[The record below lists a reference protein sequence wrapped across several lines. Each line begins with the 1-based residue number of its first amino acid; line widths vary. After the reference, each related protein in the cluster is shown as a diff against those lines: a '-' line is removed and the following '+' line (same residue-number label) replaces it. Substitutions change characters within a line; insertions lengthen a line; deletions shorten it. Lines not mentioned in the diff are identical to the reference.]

1 MDQDR
6 RKFLSLSALT
16 RVTAAFP
23 LAAFAAQNSAWAQ
36 SASQPSPRI
45 KPGLPGKPEDADSGA
60 PPAAADPKVMLEH
73 NQHEMKQD
81 INKLYTLVQQLK
93 EQVDRTDSTSVLS
106 LNLVDSAK
114 KVENLAK
121 QIRNLARD

>member
-36 SASQPSPRI
+36 SASQPSPS

-73 NQHEMKQD
+73 KQHEMKKD
-81 INKLYTLVQQLK
+81 INKLHTLVQQLK